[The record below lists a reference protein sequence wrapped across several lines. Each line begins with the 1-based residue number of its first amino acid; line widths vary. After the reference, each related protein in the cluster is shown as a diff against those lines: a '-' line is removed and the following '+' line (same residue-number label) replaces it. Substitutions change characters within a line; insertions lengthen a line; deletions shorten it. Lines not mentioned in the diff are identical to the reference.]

1 MIGRA
6 HTSEVA
12 TQLHADQSGR
22 VCIVIPAYNEAA
34 TIGDIVCRCRAALDF
49 PCMIIVVD
57 DGSRDRTGDIAAQS
71 GATVLR
77 HAKNQGKGAS
87 LMDGFRMAL
96 AEEAAYVV
104 SLDGDG
110 QHRPEDI
117 PRLLACG
124 QIWPRRV
131 VIGSRRTSARTAPR
145 ARFMANRV
153 ADFWVSWAA
162 HHPIDDSQS
171 GFRAYPADLLRLIAA
186 RPALARGFAFESEM
200 LIEASRLGYHTVAVD
215 IPSIYGSVVQ
225 RPSHFRP
232 VADITSI
239 VLLVAGKLLAR
250 GMDPVGLWRSLSLP
264 RLRDTSHPPCTTPC
278 RH

>member
-1 MIGRA
+1 MTGRV

-12 TQLHADQSGR
+12 TRLPADQSGR

-34 TIGDIVCRCRAALDF
+34 TIGDIVRRCLVTLNF
-49 PCMIIVVD
+49 PCLIIVVD
-57 DGSRDRTGDIAAQS
+57 DGSRDHTGDIAAQN

-77 HAKNQGKGAS
+77 HAVNQGKGAS
-87 LMDGFRMAL
+87 LMNGMRVAL
-96 AEEAAYVV
+96 AEGAACVV

-124 QIWPRRV
+124 QCWPGRI
-131 VIGSRRTSARTAPR
+131 VIGSRRASGGTAPR
-145 ARFMANRV
+145 ARFVANRV

-162 HHPIDDSQS
+162 RHPIDDSQS
-171 GFRAYPADLLRLIAA
+171 GFRVHPAALVRLIAA
-186 RPALARGFAFESEM
+186 RPAMARGFAFESEM
-200 LIEASRLGYHTVAVD
+200 LIEAARLGFRTIAVD
-215 IPSIYGSVVQ
+215 IPTIYGCALQ

-232 VADITSI
+232 VADITRI
-239 VLLVAGKLLAR
+239 VLMVAGKLLAR
-250 GMDPVGLWRSLSLP
+250 GMDPVGLWRSLTLP
-264 RLRDTSHPPCTTPC
+264 RLRDTSRLPGTTPC